1 MLRRPCSADN
11 GRVKRQT
18 PITVVGSINL
28 DFVATGAVLPT
39 PGQTV
44 TGAALSIHPG
54 GKGANQALAARRL
67 GAAVCLIGRVGADGM
82 ADQALALLRAD
93 GVELGGVSVDGA
105 AATGAALIAVDAE
118 GENQIM
124 VASGANAALTPD
136 GLPEVIDGPLICQ
149 LESPLETVAAAV
161 ARATGFVC
169 VNLAPT
175 NLAIDDAVLRRADL
189 LVVNEG
195 EAGDFGRRL
204 HGLPGL
210 VAVTWGSRG
219 ATLLRD
225 GVRVATAEPPEVD
238 ALDTTGAGDA
248 FVGALVVAML
258 EGMTPA
264 EALRF
269 ACAAGA
275 LTAAKAG
282 AQSSLPWRGEVDAA
296 LGGG

>member
-1 MLRRPCSADN
+1 M
-11 GRVKRQT
+11 T
-18 PITVVGSINL
+18 HITVVGSINL
-28 DFVATGAVLPT
+28 DFVATGATLPE
-39 PGQTV
+39 PGETV
-44 TGAALSIHPG
+44 TGATLAIHPG

-67 GAAVCLIGRVGADGM
+67 GADVRLIGRVGADAM

-93 GVELGGVSVDGA
+93 GVDLTGVGVDA
-105 AATGAALIAVDAE
+105 TAPTGAALIAVDAE

-124 VASGANAALTPD
+124 VASGANLALTPD
-136 GLPEVIDGPLICQ
+136 LLPDSIDGALICQ
-149 LESPLETVAAAV
+149 LEVPLETVAAAV

-169 VNLAPT
+169 VNLAPA
-175 NLAIDDAVLRRADL
+175 NLDIDDDAVLRRADL

-195 EAGDFGRRL
+195 EAGDYGRRL

-219 ATLLRD
+219 AGLLRD
-225 GVRVATAEPPEVD
+225 GIRVATAEPPEVE
-238 ALDTTGAGDA
+238 AVDTTGAGDT

-258 EGMTPA
+258 EGMAPA

-275 LTAAKAG
+275 LTATRAG
-282 AQSSLPWRGEVDAA
+282 AQTALPWREAVEAI
-296 LGGG
+296 L